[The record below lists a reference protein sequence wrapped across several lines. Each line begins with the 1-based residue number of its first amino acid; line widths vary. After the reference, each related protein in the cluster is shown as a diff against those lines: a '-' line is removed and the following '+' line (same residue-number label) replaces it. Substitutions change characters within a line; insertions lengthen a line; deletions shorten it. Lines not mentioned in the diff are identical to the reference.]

1 MPKKL
6 IEPKRFNY
14 EIPFQ
19 SFPLSSKNCRFNY
32 FSNIN
37 NPFIIIVIVL
47 SSANYPITFILMF
60 TDKNNFFNNYPFEP
74 YGLVC

>member
-6 IEPKRFNY
+6 VGPKRFNY
-14 EIPFQ
+14 EIPF
-19 SFPLSSKNCRFNY
+19 SIISTFLENCPFNY

-37 NPFIIIVIVL
+37 NPCIIIVIVL
-47 SSANYPITFILMF
+47 SSVNYPITFILMF
-60 TDKNNFFNNYPFEP
+60 TDKNNFFNNYQFEP